1 MDRLVVISPAP
12 TANGDLHLGHLA
24 GPFLAADVCTR
35 YARATG
41 RDALYGTGMH
51 FTQNYVVAAAERLGV
66 APEDLRERSAEQ
78 VLRTFAAMGVEVD
91 GFGCLGD
98 RFTALV
104 TGFYERLHGRG
115 LLELRTVSFP
125 YLRSTGEYLMDAYVT
140 GGCPFCLAEG
150 CAGICESCGLPIAP
164 GELIGPRSTT
174 RPDEPLEYREVDIL
188 VFPVERYRAELEA
201 YFARTPMRP
210 GMARLIES
218 ALARPLPD
226 FPITQPASWG
236 IPAPFPEVAGQVFYA
251 HMEGMPW
258 SMFTTALAA
267 ERRGAVLTADDELW
281 RTGAGTTVVYFLG
294 LDATYPFAIVGTA
307 LLTALGGHVLP
318 AQYFTNEFYELANEK
333 FSTSRGHVVSGR
345 ELAAEVPRDLIRF
358 HLCATSPEYQRTDFT
373 REALSRIGETRLT
386 GPWNRVAAA
395 IDRWVDRGPLPVSA
409 DARRTARRMSERF
422 ADSYELPRFSLTAA
436 ASTLAEQLARLDRLA
451 ATATAATAGDL
462 CHQVEVFL
470 RCAAPILIDLAAAAL
485 PDTMLPGHLEA
496 ATVTP
501 KRLPRL
507 ALTVSAA
514 DAAGVTDLTGARDA
528 VAAADAHN
536 AAGATG
542 APHHVPG
549 PVSATGPAG
558 VARARTA
565 AGPAGP
571 TAH

>member
-1 MDRLVVISPAP
+1 MNRLVVISPAP

-41 RDALYGTGMH
+41 REALYGTGMH

-66 APEDLRERSAEQ
+66 APEELRERSAEQ
-78 VLRTFAAMGVEVD
+78 VRRTFSAMGVEID

-98 RFTALV
+98 RFTGMV
-104 TGFYERLHGRG
+104 TGFYERLHERG
-115 LLELRTVSFP
+115 LLELRTVTFP
-125 YLRSTGEYLMDAYVT
+125 YLPSTGEYLMDAYVT

-164 GELIGPRSTT
+164 GDLIGPRSAT
-174 RPDEPLEYREVDIL
+174 RPDEPLERRDVDIL
-188 VFPVERYRAELEA
+188 VFPVERYRAQLEA

-258 SMFTTALAA
+258 SMFITALGA

-281 RTGAGTTVVYFLG
+281 RAGAGTTVVYFLG

-307 LLTALGGHVLP
+307 LLTALGEHVLP
-318 AQYFTNEFYELANEK
+318 SQYFTNEFYELASEK

-345 ELAAEVPRDLIRF
+345 ELATEVPRDLIRF

-373 REALSRIGETRLT
+373 REALLRVGETRLT

-395 IDRWVDRGPLPVSA
+395 VDRWVDRGPLPVSA
-409 DARRTARRMSERF
+409 DARRTAQRMAERF
-422 ADSYELPRFSLTAA
+422 ADAYELPRFSLTAA

-451 ATATAATAGDL
+451 AGVSLGTAGDL
-462 CHQVEVFL
+462 CHQVDVFL

-485 PDTMLPGHLEA
+485 PDTMLPGHPDA
-496 ATVTP
+496 DTVTP

-507 ALTVSAA
+507 SVTVRAAESA
-514 DAAGVTDLTGARDA
+514 GT
-528 VAAADAHN
+528 
-536 AAGATG
+536 
-542 APHHVPG
+542 
-549 PVSATGPAG
+549 TGPAA

-565 AGPAGP
+565 TEAVAPGPAGP
-571 TAH
+571 ESAAGPARPRYVDSAPAMRPTAP

>member
-41 RDALYGTGMH
+41 REALYGTGMH

-66 APEDLRERSAEQ
+66 DPEDLRERSAEQ
-78 VLRTFAAMGVEVD
+78 VRRTFSAMGVEID

-98 RFTALV
+98 RFTGMV
-104 TGFYERLHGRG
+104 TGFYERLHARG
-115 LLELRTVSFP
+115 LLELRPVSFP

-140 GGCPFCLAEG
+140 GGCPFCLADG

-174 RPDEPLEYREVDIL
+174 RPDEPLELREVDIL

-210 GMARLIES
+210 GMARLIEA

-258 SMFTTALAA
+258 SMFTTALGA
-267 ERRGAVLTADDELW
+267 EARGTVLTADDELW
-281 RTGAGTTVVYFLG
+281 RSGAGTTVVYFLG

-307 LLTALGGHVLP
+307 LLTALGEHVLP
-318 AQYFTNEFYELANEK
+318 SQYLTNEFYELASEK

-345 ELAAEVPRDLIRF
+345 ELATEVPRDLIRF

-373 REALSRIGETRLT
+373 REALLRVGETRLT

-395 IDRWVDRGPLPVSA
+395 VDRWVDRGPLPVSA
-409 DARRTARRMSERF
+409 AARRTARRMAERF
-422 ADSYELPRFSLTAA
+422 ADGYELRRFSLTAA

-451 ATATAATAGDL
+451 ATVTAGTAGDL
-462 CHQVEVFL
+462 CHQVDVFL

-485 PDTMLPGHLEA
+485 PDTMLPGHPDA
-496 ATVTP
+496 DTVTP

-507 ALTVSAA
+507 SVTVQAA
-514 DAAGVTDLTGARDA
+514 ASTDAAESAGVTVA
-528 VAAADAHN
+528 VG
-536 AAGATG
+536 AAGAT
-542 APHHVPG
+542 AV
-549 PVSATGPAG
+549 TGPAG

-565 AGPAGP
+565 PEPAGPAGA
-571 TAH
+571 TAR

>member
-41 RDALYGTGMH
+41 REALYGTGMH
-51 FTQNYVVAAAERLGV
+51 FTQNYVVTAARRLGV
-66 APEDLRERSAEQ
+66 VPEDLRERSAEQ
-78 VLRTFAAMGVEVD
+78 VQQTFTAMGVEVD
-91 GFGCLGD
+91 GFGCIGD
-98 RFTALV
+98 RFTKLV
-104 TGFYERLHGRG
+104 TDFYGRLHGLG
-115 LLELRTVSFP
+115 LLELRTVRFP
-125 YLRSTGEYLMDAYVT
+125 YLPSTGEYLMDAYLT
-140 GGCPFCLAEG
+140 GECPFCLADG

-164 GELIGPRSTT
+164 GDLIDPRSTV
-174 RPDEPLEYREVDIL
+174 RPDEPLEHREADIL

-218 ALARPLPD
+218 ALASPLPD

-236 IPAPFPEVAGQVFYA
+236 IPAPFPEVAGQVIYP

-267 ERRGAVLTADDELW
+267 EKRGAVLTADDELW
-281 RTGAGTTVVYFLG
+281 QADAGTTVVYFLG

-307 LLTALGGHVLP
+307 MLTALGEHVLP
-318 AQYFTNEFYELANEK
+318 SQYITNEFYELANEK

-373 REALSRIGETRLT
+373 HEALLRVSETRLT

-395 IDRWVDRGPLPVSA
+395 VDEWVDRGPLPVSE
-409 DARRTARRMSERF
+409 DARRTARRMAERF
-422 ADSYELPRFSLTAA
+422 ADGYELRRFSLTAA
-436 ASTLAEQLARLDRLA
+436 ASTLAEQLGRLDRLA
-451 ATATAATAGDL
+451 ATVTAETAGDL
-462 CHQVEVFL
+462 CHQVDVFL

-485 PDTMLPGHLEA
+485 PDTMLPGHPDA
-496 ATVTP
+496 DAVIP

-507 ALTVSAA
+507 AG
-514 DAAGVTDLTGARDA
+514 AAG
-528 VAAADAHN
+528 
-536 AAGATG
+536 
-542 APHHVPG
+542 
-549 PVSATGPAG
+549 
-558 VARARTA
+558 
-565 AGPAGP
+565 
-571 TAH
+571 